1 MFDTL
6 KSKTMDYKS
15 LLIGALGSA
24 LLFVSVGAGI
34 NENESSE
41 WQIVERIGQIN
52 SFDSQDA
59 TTGEPGTFYSWKML
73 YAKYNVEEGKWIYKM
88 ESASFVE
95 PKR

>member
-1 MFDTL
+1 MFNAS
-6 KSKTMDYKS
+6 KPKTMDYKS

-41 WQIVERIGQIN
+41 WQIVEKIGQIN
-52 SFDSQDA
+52 KFDSQDA
-59 TTGEPGTFYSWKML
+59 TTGEPTTFYSWKML
-73 YAKYNVEEGKWIYKM
+73 FAKYSVEEGKWVYKM